1 MGISA
6 VIRINKSST
15 VSWHTVV
22 YFVYC
27 ANSLWYIVSNESW
40 KAACK
45 VHFLSF
51 EPAQEIV
58 ERTMKILNKN
68 INVMNEEGIIIGS
81 GEKERINKW
90 QRNSFWSSPANPENR
105 DCSQAARRTCCYFN
119 FDIWSLSAFWL
130 KKGENRNENSHC
142 ARFI

>member
-51 EPAQEIV
+51 ELAQEIV

-81 GEKERINKW
+81 GEKKGSINGSGTRSGAVM
-90 QRNSFWSSPANPENR
+90 QIP
-105 DCSQAARRTCCYFN
+105 RTV
-119 FDIWSLSAFWL
+119 IVL
-130 KKGENRNENSHC
+130 KLQEELAVISTLIFGV
-142 ARFI
+142 FQLFG